1 LLTDYRLALGSGYNN
16 IIGLEGCRMIGMQDD
31 GNVYGRMQD
40 KNTSAGAV
48 FVHLDRRD
56 EG

>member
-1 LLTDYRLALGSGYNN
+1 
-16 IIGLEGCRMIGMQDD
+16 MIGMQDD

>member
-1 LLTDYRLALGSGYNN
+1 
-16 IIGLEGCRMIGMQDD
+16 MIGMQDD

-40 KNTSAGAV
+40 KNTLAGAV
-48 FVHLDRRD
+48 FVHLDRQD